1 MVPKLVDSVAPIRA
15 RHAHELRPPAR
26 DITGFAAYVEARDFQ
41 QRPAVFS
48 GLPRSHLQQAA
59 PNRNGNC
66 VCSVI
71 GPQLVHEV
79 FDVEV
84 DSSLSNCQLIGN
96 LLVAVAITN

>member
-1 MVPKLVDSVAPIRA
+1 
-15 RHAHELRPPAR
+15 LRPLTR
-26 DITGFAAYVEARDFQ
+26 DITEFAAFVEERDFEQ
-41 QRPAVFS
+41 HPAVFS
-48 GLPRSHLQQAA
+48 GLPRSHLQQAT

-66 VCSVI
+66 VRSVI

-96 LLVAVAITN
+96 LLVAVAITNEPEHLQLSGR

>member
-26 DITGFAAYVEARDFQ
+26 DITGFAAYVEERDFQ
-41 QRPAVFS
+41 QHPAVFS
-48 GLPRSHLQQAA
+48 GLPRSHLQQAT

-66 VCSVI
+66 VGPII

-79 FDVEV
+79 LDVEV
-84 DSSLSNCQLIGN
+84 NRRLCN
-96 LLVAVAITN
+96 